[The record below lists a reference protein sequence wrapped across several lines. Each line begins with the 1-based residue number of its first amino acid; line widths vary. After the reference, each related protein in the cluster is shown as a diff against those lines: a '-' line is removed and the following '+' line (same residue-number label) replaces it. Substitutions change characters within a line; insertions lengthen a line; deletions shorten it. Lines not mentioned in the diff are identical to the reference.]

1 MSVTLEQLAAL
12 PAAVDGLAAQ
22 TVSLTT
28 QLARHASDLAAARAE
43 LSNIGSKWSAL
54 AEAFSS
60 VVTPAP
66 AHVASRPTGIPAVPV
81 K

>member
-60 VVTPAP
+60 VVMPAP